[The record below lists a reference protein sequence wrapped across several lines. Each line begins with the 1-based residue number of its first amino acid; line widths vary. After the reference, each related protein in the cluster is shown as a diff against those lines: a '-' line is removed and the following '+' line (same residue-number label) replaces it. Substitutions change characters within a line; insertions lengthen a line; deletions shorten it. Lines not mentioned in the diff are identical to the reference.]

1 MDTMNGSN
9 SNGNGSA
16 GANQRAMK
24 VVYNVTERAGRSYWT
39 RVGVGFENRDGSL
52 NLRLDAFPVNG
63 QLQVREWEADK
74 YASAPSTVDGEG
86 SRDGSRPSVR
96 RRDEALA

>member
-1 MDTMNGSN
+1 MDTMNGN
-9 SNGNGSA
+9 SNGNAGA

-24 VVYNVTERAGRSYWT
+24 VVYSITERAGRSYWT
-39 RVGVGFENRDGSL
+39 RVGIGFENRDGSL
-52 NLRLDAFPVNG
+52 NLRLEAFPVNG

-74 YASAPSTVDGEG
+74 YAGAPSTTPATEAG
-86 SRDGSRPSVR
+86 DGSRPAGR